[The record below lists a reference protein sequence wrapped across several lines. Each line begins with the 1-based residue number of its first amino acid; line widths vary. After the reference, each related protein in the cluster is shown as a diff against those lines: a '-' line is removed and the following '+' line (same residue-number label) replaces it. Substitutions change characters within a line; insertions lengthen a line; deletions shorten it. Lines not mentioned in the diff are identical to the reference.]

1 MKKVLL
7 GTTAIVA
14 AGMIASSPASA
25 AEKISAKVGGY
36 MEQWIGYATVD
47 QSGST
52 RDIDGF
58 DIKSDSEIHFTGST
72 TLDNGIEFGVNV
84 QLEANSNS
92 SDQIDE
98 SYLIV
103 KGSFGEINLGDEN
116 SAMYKMHYSPTDYGI
131 GLNSGDQVDWA
142 AVSGSG
148 ITSGGYFR
156 APYGSTYV
164 EPNRANDSTKL
175 TYYTPRFSGF
185 QLGASYSPD
194 SNQDNNN
201 SPDRNASAT
210 DMVAVGANFKGD
222 FAGASLG
229 ISGGYGKFLN
239 SATGSTVE
247 PAAYN
252 FGLTIGFGGFSVGG
266 SYAKADDNN
275 NGSDGDGYNIGVAY
289 TTGPLGV
296 SLTYFDGERDGL
308 TTGSG
313 TTRVTTNSASQKT
326 VHLSAN
332 YTLGPGVTAAA
343 TLGHAN
349 FESNDRTLAGATVQ
363 DIEATYFVT
372 GIKLSF

>member
-7 GTTAIVA
+7 GTTALVA
-14 AGMIASSPASA
+14 AGMIASSPALSA
-25 AEKISAKVGGY
+25 ERLSVKVGGY
-36 MEQWIGYATVD
+36 MEQWMGYASVD
-47 QSGST
+47 DNAG
-52 RDIDGF
+52 RDVDGF
-58 DIKSDSEIHFTGST
+58 DIKSDSEIHFTGMT
-72 TLDNGIEFGVNV
+72 TLDNGIEFGINV

-92 SDQIDE
+92 GDQIDE

-116 SAMYKMHYSPTDYGI
+116 SAMYKMHYAPTDYGI
-131 GLNSGDQVDWA
+131 GLNSGDQIDWA

-148 ITSGGYFR
+148 LSTSGYFR
-156 APYGSTYV
+156 NPYGSTFI
-164 EPNRANDSTKL
+164 EPAAANDSTKL
-175 TYYTPRFSGF
+175 TYYTPRFGGF

-194 SNQDNNN
+194 GNQDNNN
-201 SPDRNASAT
+201 TPNRDAVNS

-222 FAGASLG
+222 FAGASVG
-229 ISGGYGKFLN
+229 VSAGYGTFLN
-239 SATGSTVE
+239 APSNADE
-247 PAAYN
+247 PIAYN
-252 FGLTIGFGGFSVGG
+252 FGLTIGFGGFEVGG

-275 NGSDGDGYNIGVAY
+275 NGNDGDGYNIGVAY

-296 SLTYFDGERDGL
+296 SLTYFTGEREGL
-308 TTGSG
+308 NTAANPQTE
-313 TTRVTTNSASQKT
+313 QKT

-349 FESNDRTLAGATVQ
+349 FDSSTTGINEN
-363 DIEATYFVT
+363 EATYLVT

>member
-36 MEQWIGYATVD
+36 MEQWIGYASVD
-47 QSGST
+47 QSGSA
-52 RDIDGF
+52 RDVDGF

-92 SDQIDE
+92 GDQIDE

-103 KGSFGEINLGDEN
+103 KGSFGEINLGSEN
-116 SAMYKMHYSPTDYGI
+116 SAMYKMHYAPTDYGI
-131 GLNSGDQVDWA
+131 SLNSGDQIDWA

-148 ITSGGYFR
+148 ISTGGYFR
-156 APYGSTYV
+156 NPYGSTYV
-164 EPNRANDSTKL
+164 EPGQANDSEKL
-175 TYYTPRFSGF
+175 TYYTPRFGGF
-185 QLGASYSPD
+185 QLGVSYSPD

-201 SPDRNASAT
+201 SPDRDAANT

-222 FAGASLG
+222 FAGASVG
-229 ISGGYGKFLN
+229 VSGGYGKFLS
-239 SATGSTVE
+239 SASGSSSE
-247 PAAYN
+247 PEAWN
-252 FGLTIGFGGFSVGG
+252 VGLTVGFGGFSVGA
-266 SYAKADDNN
+266 SYADADENT
-275 NGSDGDGYNIGVAY
+275 NGTNGNGYNIGVAY
-289 TTGPLGV
+289 TTGPLGI
-296 SLTYFDGERDGL
+296 SLTYFDGEREGTTTAGV
-308 TTGSG
+308 TTGQ
-313 TTRVTTNSASQKT
+313 AEQQT

-349 FESNDRTLAGATVQ
+349 FESDDAGVSE
-363 DIEATYFVT
+363 IEATYFVT

>member
-58 DIKSDSEIHFTGST
+58 DIKSDSEIHFTGMT
-72 TLDNGIEFGVNV
+72 TLYNGIEFGVNV

-92 SDQIDE
+92 GDQIDE

-131 GLNSGDQVDWA
+131 SLNSGDQVDWA
-142 AVSGSG
+142 AVNGSG

-164 EPNRANDSTKL
+164 EPSAANDSTKL
-175 TYYTPRFSGF
+175 TYYTPRVSGF
-185 QLGASYSPD
+185 QAGVSYGPNAGAKGTNADIDGNGKGQGFWEAGVTYKGKTDSMKYEVAAVATHLYDGDDDFGGDGWGIGATIGSGAFSASAGYSQNSD
-194 SNQDNNN
+194 WRKNN
-201 SPDRNASAT
+201 SDQTAWS
-210 DMVAVGANFKGD
+210 VGA
-222 FAGASLG
+222 
-229 ISGGYGKFLN
+229 
-239 SATGSTVE
+239 
-247 PAAYN
+247 
-252 FGLTIGFGGFSVGG
+252 
-266 SYAKADDNN
+266 
-275 NGSDGDGYNIGVAY
+275 GYNGGAWTAALVY
-289 TTGPLGV
+289 VDSDLDVDNSTNSDEFKSLSLQLGYN
-296 SLTYFDGERDGL
+296 LGGGL
-308 TTGSG
+308 TT
-313 TTRVTTNSASQKT
+313 A
-326 VHLSAN
+326 
-332 YTLGPGVTAAA
+332 LGIYDMK
-343 TLGHAN
+343 LK
-349 FESNDRTLAGATVQ
+349 SNGATVN
-363 DIEATYFVT
+363 DVT
-372 GIKLSF
+372 GVIAKIGATF